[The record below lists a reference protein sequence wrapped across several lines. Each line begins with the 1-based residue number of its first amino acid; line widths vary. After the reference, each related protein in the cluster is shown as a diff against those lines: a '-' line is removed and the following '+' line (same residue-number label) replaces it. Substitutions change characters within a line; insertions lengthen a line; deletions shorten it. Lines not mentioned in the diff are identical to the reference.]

1 VILFE
6 SNVVFYIIFD
16 IRSKNMFSKN
26 LFRESVRIAFNSI
39 RSNLLRTILTVF
51 IIAFGIMALVGI
63 LTAIDSIKD
72 SISNQFRSMGANTFS
87 IVNRD
92 NRVRVGGRVERYKSI
107 EYRDAMTFKREFKF
121 PALVSVSTFASEIA
135 TVKYKSK
142 KTNPN
147 ISVVGSDENYLITS
161 GYEIKE
167 GRNFSI
173 NEITSNAHVVII
185 GLGLANDIFAEGEE
199 VLDKVI
205 SIGNGKYKVIGVLLE
220 KGSSFGSTG
229 DKICIL
235 PITSVRQYFSRPYM
249 NFKIS
254 VLPNDSKLLKAAI
267 NEAEGVFRVI
277 RKLRSF
283 ENSNFSIETS
293 DSLSNLLIKNISYVT
308 IAATIIGI
316 ITLLGAAIGL
326 MNIMLVSVTERTR
339 EIGIRKAIGAK
350 ASTIRR
356 QFLYESIL
364 IGQLGGFFGV
374 ILGILIGNVVS
385 LITGGIFIIPWLWI
399 LGGIILCFIVGLVS
413 GLFPAIKASKLDPIV
428 SLRYE

>member
-1 VILFE
+1 MFE
-6 SNVVFYIIFD
+6 KS
-16 IRSKNMFSKN
+16 
-26 LFRESVRIAFNSI
+26 LFRENLRIAFNSI
-39 RSNLLRTILTVF
+39 RSNLLRSILTVF

-63 LTAIDSIKD
+63 LTAIDSIKG
-72 SISNQFRSMGANTFS
+72 SINNQFRSMGANTFS

-92 NRVRVGGRVERYKSI
+92 NRVHVGGRVERFTNI
-107 EYRDAMTFKREFKF
+107 EYRDAMKFKEEFDF
-121 PALVSVSTFASEIA
+121 PALVSISTSASDMA

-147 ISVVGSDENYLITS
+147 IPVVGSDENYLLTS
-161 GYEIKE
+161 GYEINQ
-167 GRNFSI
+167 GRNFSVNDVI
-173 NEITSNAHVVII
+173 SNAHVVII
-185 GLGLANDIFAEGEE
+185 GSGLGKEIFDKDENP
-199 VLDKVI
+199 LDKII
-205 SIGNGKYKVIGVLLE
+205 SIGNGKYKIIAILKE
-220 KGSSFGSTG
+220 KGSSFGSEG

-235 PITSVRQYFSRPYM
+235 PITSVRQYFSRPNM
-249 NFKIS
+249 NFRIS
-254 VLPNDSKLLKAAI
+254 VLPNDSKLLKAAL
-267 NEAEGVFRVI
+267 NEAEGIFRVI

-283 ENSNFSIETS
+283 DNNNFSIETS

-316 ITLLGAAIGL
+316 ITLFGAAIGL

-356 QFLYESIL
+356 QFLYESVL
-364 IGQLGGFFGV
+364 IGQLGGFFGI

-385 LITGGIFIIPWLWI
+385 LVTGGIFIIPWFWI
-399 LGGIILCFIVGLVS
+399 LSGVILCFLVGLIS
-413 GLFPAIKASKLDPIV
+413 GLFPAIKASKLDPII

>member
-1 VILFE
+1 
-6 SNVVFYIIFD
+6 
-16 IRSKNMFSKN
+16 MFSKS
-26 LFRESVRIAFNSI
+26 LFRENLRIAFSSI
-39 RSNLLRTILTVF
+39 RSNLLRTILTIF

-63 LTAIDSIKD
+63 LTAIDSIKG
-72 SISNQFRSMGANTFS
+72 SINNEFRSMGANTFS

-92 NRVRVGGRVERYKSI
+92 SRVRVGGRVERYKNI
-107 EYRDAMTFKREFKF
+107 EFREALKFKDEFNF
-121 PALVSVSTFASEIA
+121 PALVSISTHASDIA

-147 ISVVGSDENYLITS
+147 IPVIGSDENYLITS
-161 GYEIKE
+161 GYEIEE
-167 GRNFSI
+167 GRNITI
-173 NEITSNAHVVII
+173 NDLESNAHVVII
-185 GLGLANDIFAEGEE
+185 GSGLVKDVFEEGEE
-199 VLDKVI
+199 PLDKVI
-205 SIGNGKYKVIGVLLE
+205 RIGNGKYKVIGVLKE

-235 PITSVRQYFSRPYM
+235 PITSVRQYFSRPNM
-249 NFKIS
+249 NFRIS
-254 VLPNDSKLLKAAI
+254 VLPNNSTLLKAGI
-267 NEAEGVFRVI
+267 NEALGIFRVI

-283 ENSNFSIETS
+283 EKDNFSIETS
-293 DSLSNLLIKNISYVT
+293 DSLSNLLIKNIRYVT

-316 ITLLGAAIGL
+316 ITLFGAAIGL

-350 ASTIRR
+350 ASIIRR

-364 IGQLGGFFGV
+364 IGQLGGFLGI

-385 LITGGIFIIPWLWI
+385 LVTGGTFIVPWFWI
-399 LGGIILCFIVGLVS
+399 LSGVLLCFMVGLVS
-413 GLFPAIKASKLDPIV
+413 GLFPAIKASKLDPII

>member
-1 VILFE
+1 MLVKSLFKE
-6 SNVVFYIIFD
+6 
-16 IRSKNMFSKN
+16 N
-26 LFRESVRIAFNSI
+26 LKIAISSV

-63 LTAIDSIKD
+63 LTAIDSIKG
-72 SISNQFRSMGANTFS
+72 SISSQFRNMGANTFT

-92 NRVRVGGRVERYKSI
+92 SRVSVGGRRERYKSI
-107 EYRDAMTFKREFKF
+107 EYRDAMNFKNDFKF
-121 PALVSVSTFASEIA
+121 PALVSISAFASEIA

-147 ISVVGSDENYLITS
+147 IPVVGSDENYLINS
-161 GYEIKE
+161 GYEIQE

-173 NEITSNAHVVII
+173 NDIQSNAHVVIVGS
-185 GLGLANDIFAEGEE
+185 GLVKDIFAKGEE
-199 VLDKVI
+199 PLDKI
-205 SIGNGKYKVIGVLLE
+205 ITIGNGKFKIIGVLKE
-220 KGSSFGSTG
+220 KGSSFGSQG

-235 PITSVRQYFSRPYM
+235 PLTSVRQYFSRPNM
-249 NFKIS
+249 NFRIS
-254 VLPNDSKLLKAAI
+254 VLPNDSKLLKAAV
-267 NEAEGVFRVI
+267 NEATGLFRVI

-283 ENSNFSIETS
+283 EDNNFSIETS
-293 DSLSNLLIKNISYVT
+293 DNLANLLIKNIRYVT

-316 ITLLGAAIGL
+316 ITLFGAAIGL

-350 ASTIRR
+350 ASIIRR

-364 IGQLGGFFGV
+364 IGQLGGFFGI

-385 LITGGIFIIPWLWI
+385 LVTGGVFIIPWAWI
-399 LGGIILCFIVGLVS
+399 LFGVLLCFVVGLVS
-413 GLFPAIKASKLDPIV
+413 GLFPAIKASKLDPII

>member
-1 VILFE
+1 
-6 SNVVFYIIFD
+6 
-16 IRSKNMFSKN
+16 
-26 LFRESVRIAFNSI
+26 
-39 RSNLLRTILTVF
+39 
-51 IIAFGIMALVGI
+51 
-63 LTAIDSIKD
+63 
-72 SISNQFRSMGANTFS
+72 
-87 IVNRD
+87 
-92 NRVRVGGRVERYKSI
+92 
-107 EYRDAMTFKREFKF
+107 
-121 PALVSVSTFASEIA
+121 
-135 TVKYKSK
+135 
-142 KTNPN
+142 TNPN
-147 ISVVGSDENYLITS
+147 ISVIGSDENYLLTS

-173 NEITSNAHVVII
+173 NEISSNAHVVII
-185 GLGLANDIFAEGEE
+185 GLSLANDIFAEGEE
-199 VLDKVI
+199 ALDKVI

-220 KGSSFGSTG
+220 KGSSFGSAG

-235 PITSVRQYFSRPYM
+235 PITSVRQYFSRPNM
-249 NFKIS
+249 NFRIS

-267 NEAEGVFRVI
+267 NEAEGIFRVI

-364 IGQLGGFFGV
+364 IGQLGGFFGI

-399 LGGIILCFIVGLVS
+399 LGGVVLCFIVGLVS

>member
-1 VILFE
+1 
-6 SNVVFYIIFD
+6 
-16 IRSKNMFSKN
+16 MFSKS
-26 LFRESVRIAFNSI
+26 LFRENLRIAFSSI
-39 RSNLLRTILTVF
+39 RSNLLRTILTIF

-63 LTAIDSIKD
+63 LTAIDSIKG
-72 SISNQFRSMGANTFS
+72 SISNEFRSMGANTFS

-92 NRVRVGGRVERYKSI
+92 SRVRVGGRVERYKNI
-107 EYRDAMTFKREFKF
+107 EFREALKFKDEFNF
-121 PALVSVSTFASEIA
+121 PALVSISTHASDIA

-147 ISVVGSDENYLITS
+147 IPVIGSDENYLITS

-167 GRNFSI
+167 GRNITI
-173 NEITSNAHVVII
+173 NDLESNAHVVII
-185 GLGLANDIFAEGEE
+185 GSGLVKDVFEEGEDP
-199 VLDKVI
+199 LDKVI
-205 SIGNGKYKVIGVLLE
+205 RIGNGKYKVIGVLKE

-235 PITSVRQYFSRPYM
+235 PITSVRQYFSRPNM
-249 NFKIS
+249 NFRIS
-254 VLPNDSKLLKAAI
+254 VLPNNSTLLKAGT
-267 NEAEGVFRVI
+267 NEALGIFRVI

-283 ENSNFSIETS
+283 EKDNFSIETS
-293 DSLSNLLIKNISYVT
+293 DSLSNLLIKNIRYVT

-316 ITLLGAAIGL
+316 ITLFGAAIGL

-350 ASTIRR
+350 ASIIRR

-364 IGQLGGFFGV
+364 IGQLGGFLGI

-385 LITGGIFIIPWLWI
+385 LVTGGTFIIPWFWI
-399 LGGIILCFIVGLVS
+399 LSGVLLCFMVGLVS
-413 GLFPAIKASKLDPIV
+413 GLFPAIKASKLDPII